1 MHFLRKKTYG
11 VKGMNTKRMERLF
24 FELEAY
30 YRQGISLWVE
40 NSNVSPI
47 ELISC
52 NLVQEESEYM
62 RDYITD
68 ERGVVESIHFD
79 KIDRQE

>member
-1 MHFLRKKTYG
+1 MSTQRI
-11 VKGMNTKRMERLF
+11 ERLF
-24 FELEAY
+24 FELETY

-52 NLVQEESEYM
+52 NLVQEESDYM

-68 ERGVVESIHFD
+68 ERGVIESIRFD
-79 KIDRQE
+79 KIGR

>member
-1 MHFLRKKTYG
+1 
-11 VKGMNTKRMERLF
+11 MNIKRIERLF
-24 FELEAY
+24 FELETY

-52 NLVQEESEYM
+52 DLVQEESAYM

-68 ERGVVESIHFD
+68 ERGVIESIHFD
-79 KIDRQE
+79 KIGR

>member
-1 MHFLRKKTYG
+1 MN
-11 VKGMNTKRMERLF
+11 VKRVERLF
-24 FELEAY
+24 FELETY

-62 RDYITD
+62 RDYITN
-68 ERGVVESIHFD
+68 ERGMVESIHFD
-79 KIDRQE
+79 KVDK